1 MGDRS
6 SSIARTRQTAV
17 ARPQQE
23 QPLFDTHPEVS
34 LDFEIVRQAAS
45 QKYTRLS

>member
-17 ARPQQE
+17 TPQE
-23 QPLFDTHPEVS
+23 ALFDTHAEVS
-34 LDFEIVRQAAS
+34 LDFEVVRQAAS
-45 QKYTRLS
+45 Q